1 MEALKEAVMHHGKTV
16 AYNIGQYLRWLFL
29 GAVTGLVVGLVA
41 AAFSHCLTL
50 ATAFRTA
57 HRFLFLLLPAGGLV
71 IVFLYRTFHY
81 ENNHGTDS
89 IIESIHTKV
98 AIPLRMAGLIFV
110 STVITIL
117 FGGSV
122 GRESAALQMGASLGT
137 SVGTLF
143 RLNEKDKKIILMSG
157 MAAAFSAL
165 FGTPMTASFFA
176 MEVSSVGI
184 MYYAALV
191 PCICAALI
199 ARQTALFLGVET
211 DVFRAPN
218 SIELSLLSGLKVV
231 FLAACCAAVSILFCL
246 MLQLMHMLMARFFKN
261 LYLRVVAGGFLI
273 ILLTLLVR
281 SQDYLGT
288 GMDIIE
294 QALAGSALPWAF
306 ALKILF
312 TAITIAAGY
321 KGGEI
326 VPSLFIGATFGCFL
340 GPLIGLPASLGAA
353 VGMVALFCGVTN
365 CPVASLLISFE
376 LFGFSDAYYFLIA
389 IATSYM
395 LSGYFSLY
403 HTQRITYSKFENRF
417 VDRPTSSWFT

>member
-1 MEALKEAVMHHGKTV
+1 MISVMESIRHYGKTV
-16 AYNIGQYLRWLFL
+16 VYNVGQYLRWLFL
-29 GAVTGLVVGLVA
+29 GAVTGLLVGLVA

-50 ATAFRTA
+50 ATAFRTS
-57 HRFLFLLLPAGGLV
+57 HRFLFLLLPAGGLIIV
-71 IVFLYRTFHY
+71 ILYKALHY

-98 AIPLRMAGLIFV
+98 AIPLKMAFLIFV
-110 STVITIL
+110 STVITIF

-137 SVGTLF
+137 SVGNLF
-143 RLNEKDKKIILMSG
+143 HLSEKDKKTILMSG

-218 SIELSLLSGLKVV
+218 SLELSLFSGLKVI

-246 MLQLMHMLMARFFKN
+246 TLQLVHMLMARFFKN
-261 LYLRVVAGGFLI
+261 LYLRVIVGGFLI

-294 QALAGSALPWAF
+294 RALAGDALPWAF

-353 VGMVALFCGVTN
+353 VGMVSLFCGVTN

-417 VDRPTSSWFT
+417 VDRPTSSWFS